1 MTGEAYTVLYY
12 AENGK
17 RLRQIVDQILKKF
30 GGIFH
35 KDLDDFYSLA
45 NEVFVEVLRQY
56 QPPGDFQGFLY
67 TCLDHRIKTE
77 ITRRNRQK
85 RMADQTC
92 ISLQAAADAMED
104 CCVEDMLA
112 SELNVE
118 EEVLCRLEVFD
129 DQRMEQFWKRLSG
142 IQQQILTCR
151 MQDFSVGEIKRILK
165 LSDTQYARNWKEIVS
180 FDSLRQLHQNRK
192 GARESRKEL
201 TGMQVCTQSMEK
213 SKQSKMT
220 IASVN
225 KKIDTYTIR
234 FDHPM
239 QREADQWNLVMKGN
253 LVSDILQGNPIPPLV
268 FAEQI
273 LNGTAVIWD
282 LDGKQRS
289 TTAYTFTKD
298 GFKISRNIRRWEIAY
313 QSPKRDESG
322 RILLDKNG
330 YPDVQM
336 KVCDIRGKHFSD
348 LPEELQDRFL
358 DYNFEVVEYLNCTEE
373 DIAYHM
379 ARYNEGKPMTVSQ
392 KGMTRLGK
400 EFASLVRQIAGMP
413 FFREL
418 GAYKVSERNNGT
430 IYRVVIE
437 SVMACY
443 FLEDWK
449 KKQEDMC
456 AYLRTHAVSAQ
467 FEAFQDLTER
477 ITAAGNPKVFQMF
490 HAKDSFLWFALFSKF
505 RELHLP
511 DARYISFLEA
521 FQDRLHGKLVDGI
534 SFDDLDGKSTKDRS
548 VVLGKMKHLELLL
561 DGFLQQKEV
570 A

>member
-1 MTGEAYTVLYY
+1 MIGEDYTIFYY

-17 RLRQIVDQILKKF
+17 KLRQMVDQILKKF

-35 KDLDDFYSLA
+35 RDLDDFYSLA
-45 NEVFVEVLRQY
+45 NEVFVEALHQY
-56 QPPGDFQGFLY
+56 KMPGDFQGFLY
-67 TCLDHRIKTE
+67 TCLKNRIKTE

-85 RMADQTC
+85 RMADQMC
-92 ISLQAAADAMED
+92 ISLQTAVDDREE
-104 CCVEDMLA
+104 CCIEDMLA

-118 EEVLCRLEVFD
+118 QEVLCRMEGFE
-129 DQRMEQFWKRLSG
+129 DQRMERFWQRLSG
-142 IQQQILTCR
+142 IQQQILTYR
-151 MQDFSVGEIKRILK
+151 MQDFSVGETKRILK
-165 LSDTQYARNWKEIVS
+165 LSDTQYTRNWKEIVS
-180 FDSLRQLHQNRK
+180 FDSLKELHQS
-192 GARESRKEL
+192 REHTKKCREEL
-201 TGMQVCTQSMEK
+201 TDMQMCTQSMEK

-225 KKIDTYTIR
+225 KKIDNYTIR
-234 FDHPM
+234 FDHPL
-239 QREADQWNLVMKGN
+239 QREAEQWSLVMKGN

-273 LNGTAVIWD
+273 LNGSATVWD

-289 TTAYTFTKD
+289 TTAYTFAKD
-298 GFKISRNIRRWEIAY
+298 GFKISRNVRRWKLAY
-313 QSPKRDESG
+313 QSPKRDENG
-322 RILLDKNG
+322 RILLDEKG
-330 YPDVQM
+330 YPDFQM
-336 KVCDIRGKHFSD
+336 SVCDIRGKYFSD

-358 DYNFEVVEYLNCTEE
+358 DYNFEIVEYLNCSEE

-400 EFASLVRQIAGMP
+400 EFASLVRQIAHMS

-418 GAYKVSERNNGT
+418 GAYKVSEKNNGT

-437 SVMACY
+437 SVMACN

-456 AYLRTHAVSAQ
+456 VYLRTHAVRAQ
-467 FEAFQDLTER
+467 FDAFKDLAER
-477 ITAAGNPKVFQMF
+477 ITAVGNPKVFQMF
-490 HAKDSFLWFALFSKF
+490 HAKDSFLWFALFAKF

-511 DARYISFLEA
+511 DARYIAFLEA
-521 FQDRLHGKLVDGI
+521 FQEKLHEEPVEGR

-548 VVLGKMKHLELLL
+548 VVLGKMKHLEQLLQR
-561 DGFLQQKEV
+561 FLQREE
-570 A
+570 AA